1 MGLFDLFGICF
12 QVSPISSFGKLV
24 ELFRKNRE
32 DTEEHFSD
40 DVVVISDNQ
49 EEQKEQ
55 KEEE

>member
-32 DTEEHFSD
+32 DTEEQFSD
-40 DVVVISDNQ
+40 DVVISDNQ
-49 EEQKEQ
+49 EEQKE
-55 KEEE
+55 EE